1 VSTIIDDIGLDPK
14 QVEEDMHRA
23 VRRCRMSIRQGRQ
36 LLKLTQT
43 ERPRPD

>member
-1 VSTIIDDIGLDPK
+1 MSTTFDDSGLDPK

-23 VRRCRMSIRQGRQ
+23 VRRCRTSIRQGRQ